1 MEEIDKVLEEIDDP
15 ENIQQNEE
23 NELDN
28 SKSSNV
34 SEYKIKYNKQKGKKV
49 LIKFPKKIDKVR
61 LNIQEEE
68 TNVNKNDRDYIRDK
82 NRKVDINKEI
92 PIPSVNEVD
101 YDYNP
106 KLNQLL
112 KTN

>member
-49 LIKFPKKIDKVR
+49 LIKFQKK
-61 LNIQEEE
+61 
-68 TNVNKNDRDYIRDK
+68 
-82 NRKVDINKEI
+82 
-92 PIPSVNEVD
+92 
-101 YDYNP
+101 
-106 KLNQLL
+106 
-112 KTN
+112 